1 MESNLPL
8 NQLPYSGEKSLEVIR
23 SKKIR
28 EIPKFD
34 QRQLQG
40 ISKLSPN
47 QANNAHGQSSASR
60 WTKQEHAEFIKA
72 LEKYGE
78 GTSGNEW
85 AVIAA
90 AIGTKTE
97 DEVKC
102 QLRII
107 YLVVLK

>member
-1 MESNLPL
+1 MR
-8 NQLPYSGEKSLEVIR
+8 YREK
-23 SKKIR
+23 
-28 EIPKFD
+28 PKFD
-34 QRQLQG
+34 QHRWQG
-40 ISKLSPN
+40 MSKLSPN
-47 QANNAHGQSSASR
+47 QSNNSHDQASASR

-97 DEVKC
+97 DEVSN
-102 QLRII
+102 QS
-107 YLVVLK
+107 